1 MKKLSGWQK
10 VGLFAG
16 VGCFSVIAIVVVGF
30 AIAVAYARSTLAKLG
45 DTTPT
50 RVERAIPLPATPTT
64 SVAEAPDPSIEAG
77 TAKPGASK
85 PGDDKTNGGPLKLAL
100 DLQEGTFIIKPGAA
114 GSRVQVDGQFSEALY
129 ELTERTDTES
139 GSPRTTIRFR
149 SKAPMWAR
157 MLAGVGNDDGSRPRL
172 TVSVP
177 TGVPMDLSLNV
188 TMGESRIDLGGLTL
202 SNLGLDLSMGN
213 HEVDFKEPVV
223 DGMVR
228 LRLNAQMGNVSVD
241 NLGNA
246 RAKSIETSG
255 SMGNVTADL
264 GGAWPQGS
272 EAQITFTQ
280 SMGEV
285 RVNVPTKVKLEA
297 DVRDSEGKTRTLPA
311 DADETTDPK
320 APLLKVRVSTSMGEG
335 RVHRY

>member
-50 RVERAIPLPATPTT
+50 RVERAIPLPAT
-64 SVAEAPDPSIEAG
+64 SAEAPDP
-77 TAKPGASK
+77 TVKPGTSK
-85 PGDDKTNGGPLKLAL
+85 SEQPTGGPLKLVL
-100 DLQEGTFIIKPGAA
+100 DLQEGTFVIKPGPP
-114 GSRVQVDGQFSEALY
+114 GTRVEVDGQFSEALY
-129 ELTERTDTES
+129 ELTERTDTDR

-149 SKAPMWAR
+149 PKAPVWAR
-157 MLAGVGNDDGSRPRL
+157 MLAGVGNDNDNRPRL

-177 TGVPMDLSLNV
+177 TGVPMDLSLTV
-188 TMGESRIDLGGLTL
+188 SMGESRIDLGGLTL
-202 SNLGLDLSMGN
+202 GGLGLDLSMGN

-223 DGMVR
+223 DGMLR
-228 LRLNAQMGNVSVD
+228 LRLNATMGNITVE

-246 RAKSIETSG
+246 RAKSIDTSG

-264 GGAWPQGS
+264 GGDWKPGS
-272 EAQITFTQ
+272 EAELSFTQ

-285 RVNVPTKVKLEA
+285 RVNVPTKVKLQANVRNA
-297 DVRDSEGKTRTLPA
+297 DGKTQSVPV
-311 DADETTDPK
+311 DDDETKDPK

-335 RVHRY
+335 RVSRY